1 MRTNT
6 KLIETKTYVNRD
18 KRSITVVQKYELDI
32 FALKNFV
39 VAAETCADVKNYV
52 QYPIVPIGKFKFE
65 NNKLVLT
72 VSGKSR
78 CMPNDKFD
86 ETLGFRIADTR
97 AQAKA
102 MKIFARFYE
111 GLSNLIYDNFVCY
124 VQSKYDN
131 CCDAYWGCKEH
142 ETRLIESDL

>member
-18 KRSITVVQKYELDI
+18 KRSIIVVQKYELDI

-39 VAAETCADVKNYV
+39 EAAEACADVKNYA
-52 QYPIVPIGKFKFE
+52 QYSITPIGKFKFE

-102 MKIFARFYE
+102 MKIFAKFYE
-111 GLSNLIYDNFVCY
+111 GLYNLIYDNFVCD

-131 CCDAYWGCKEH
+131 CCDAYWGCKQH

>member
-18 KRSITVVQKYELDI
+18 KRSIIVVQKYELDI

-39 VAAETCADVKNYV
+39 EAAEACADVKNYV
-52 QYPIVPIGKFKFE
+52 QYSITPIGKFKFE

-102 MKIFARFYE
+102 MKIFAKFYE
-111 GLSNLIYDNFVCY
+111 GLYNLIYDNFVCD

-131 CCDAYWGCKEH
+131 CCDAYWSCKEH

>member
-6 KLIETKTYVNRD
+6 KLIETKTYVNYD
-18 KRSITVVQKYELDI
+18 KRSVTVVQKYELDI

-39 VAAETCADVKNYV
+39 EAAEVCTDVKNYV
-52 QYPIVPIGKFKFE
+52 QYSIAPIGKFKFE

-72 VSGKSR
+72 VSGKSS

-102 MKIFARFYE
+102 MKIFAKFYE
-111 GLSNLIYDNFVCY
+111 GLYDLIYDNFVCD

-131 CCDAYWGCKEH
+131 CRDAYWACKEH
-142 ETRLIESDL
+142 ELRLISNC

>member
-18 KRSITVVQKYELDI
+18 KRSIIVVQKYELDI
-32 FALKNFV
+32 FALKNFIE
-39 VAAETCADVKNYV
+39 AAEACADVKNYV
-52 QYPIVPIGKFKFE
+52 QYSIAPIGKFKFE

-78 CMPNDKFD
+78 CMSNDKFD

-111 GLSNLIYDNFVCY
+111 GLSNLIYDNFVCD
-124 VQSKYDN
+124 VQNKYDN

>member
-1 MRTNT
+1 MKTNT
-6 KLIETKTYVNRD
+6 KLIETKTYVNHD

-39 VAAETCADVKNYV
+39 EAAEACDDVKNYV
-52 QYPIVPIGKFKFE
+52 QYSIVPIGKFKFE

-86 ETLGFRIADTR
+86 EKLGFRIADTR

-102 MKIFARFYE
+102 MKIFTSFYNDIANLVYINLLE
-111 GLSNLIYDNFVCY
+111 DVEDKFNNCSN
-124 VQSKYDN
+124 
-131 CCDAYWGCKEH
+131 AYWACKEH
-142 ETRLIESDL
+142 ELRLISNC

>member
-1 MRTNT
+1 MKTNT

-18 KRSITVVQKYELDI
+18 KCSITVVQKYELDI

-39 VAAETCADVKNYV
+39 EAAEACDDIKDYV
-52 QYPIVPIGKFKFE
+52 QCSIAPIGKFGFE

-97 AQAKA
+97 AQSKA
-102 MKIFARFYE
+102 MKIFAKFYD
-111 GLSNLIYDNFVCY
+111 GLIDLIYDNFICD
-124 VQSKYDN
+124 VQNKYNN
-131 CCDAYWGCKEH
+131 CCNSYWASKEH
-142 ETRLIESDL
+142 EIRLIENDF